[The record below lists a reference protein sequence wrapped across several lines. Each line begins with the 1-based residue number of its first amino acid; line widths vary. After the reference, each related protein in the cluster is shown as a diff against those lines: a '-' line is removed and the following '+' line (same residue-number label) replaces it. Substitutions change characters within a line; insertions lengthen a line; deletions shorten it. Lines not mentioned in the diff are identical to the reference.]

1 MSSFRKNELKIFS
14 GSSNPLFVQKI
25 CEYLGIHPGKINLGR
40 FPDGE
45 IDVKIE
51 EDVRGT
57 DVFIVESL
65 SPPVNEHL
73 VELLIILDCLK
84 RASADRITAG
94 IPYFGYARQDRK
106 AEGRVP
112 ISAKLVANLI
122 SVSGANRVLTVDLHT
137 PQIQGF
143 FDIPLDHLLAYP
155 VFCNFLKNELNL
167 TNTIVVA
174 TDIGA
179 VKKVTVQFA
188 TYLNLPI
195 AIIDKRRHTPT
206 QTEVIN
212 IIGDVEGRDVLIT
225 DDIVST
231 GSSLIEAAKKLKEKG
246 ARKVYCAVTHAV
258 LCGKAVENIKNS
270 PIDRIFIADTI
281 TNSNLDMKFTT
292 VSIAPL
298 FAEAIKRIHKSE
310 SISAL
315 FDFSQKKIFI

>member
-1 MSSFRKNELKIFS
+1 MNSFRKDELKIFS
-14 GSSNPLFVQKI
+14 GSSNPLLVQKI
-25 CEYLGIHPGKINLGR
+25 CEYLGVQPGKINLGR

-45 IDVKIE
+45 IDVKVE
-51 EDVRGT
+51 EDIRGT
-57 DVFIVESL
+57 DVFVVESL

-73 VELLIILDCLK
+73 VEMLIIIDCLK
-84 RASADRITAG
+84 RASADRITAVV
-94 IPYFGYARQDRK
+94 PYFGYARQDRK

-122 SVSGANRVLTVDLHT
+122 TVSGANRVLTMDLHA

-155 VFCNFLKNELNL
+155 VFCNFLKNELDIK
-167 TNTIVVA
+167 NTVVVA

-179 VKKVTVQFA
+179 IKKMTVQFA
-188 TYLNLPI
+188 TYLNLSI
-195 AIIDKRRHTPT
+195 AIIDKRRYTPT
-206 QTEVIN
+206 KTEVVN
-212 IIGDVEGRDVLIT
+212 IIGDVYNKDVLIT

-231 GSSLIEAAKKLKEKG
+231 GSSLIEAAKKVKEKG
-246 ARKVYCAVTHAV
+246 AKSVYCAVTHAV
-258 LCGKAVENIKNS
+258 LCSNAVEDIKNS
-270 PIDRIFIADTI
+270 PIDRIFISDTI
-281 TNSNLDMKFTT
+281 SRSNLGMKFTT

-315 FDFSQKKIFI
+315 FNFSQKKMFN

>member
-1 MSSFRKNELKIFS
+1 MSSFRKDELKVFS
-14 GSSNPLFVQKI
+14 GSSNPLLVQKI
-25 CEYLGIHPGKINLGR
+25 CDYLGIQPGKISVGR

-51 EDVRGT
+51 EDVRGR
-57 DVFIVESL
+57 DVFVVESL
-65 SPPVNEHL
+65 YPDVNEHL
-73 VELLIILDCLK
+73 VELLIILDCFK
-84 RASADRITAG
+84 RASADRITAV

-122 SVSGANRVLTVDLHT
+122 TVSGADRVLTMDLHA

-143 FDIPLDHLLAYP
+143 FDIPVDHLLAYP
-155 VFCNFLKNELNL
+155 VFCNFLKNEINL
-167 TNTIVVA
+167 SNTVVVA

-179 VKKVTVQFA
+179 IKKMTVQYA

-206 QTEVIN
+206 KTEVVN
-212 IIGDVEGRDVLIT
+212 IIGEIEGKDVLIT
-225 DDIVST
+225 DDIIST
-231 GSSLIEAAKKLKEKG
+231 GGSVIEAAKRLKERG
-246 ARKVYCAVTHAV
+246 AKKIYCAITHPV
-258 LCGKAVENIKNS
+258 LCNNAVENIKNS
-270 PIDRIFIADTI
+270 PIDRIFISDTI
-281 TNSNLDMKFTT
+281 SRLNLDMKFTI

-315 FDFSQKKIFI
+315 FNFSQKTIFN